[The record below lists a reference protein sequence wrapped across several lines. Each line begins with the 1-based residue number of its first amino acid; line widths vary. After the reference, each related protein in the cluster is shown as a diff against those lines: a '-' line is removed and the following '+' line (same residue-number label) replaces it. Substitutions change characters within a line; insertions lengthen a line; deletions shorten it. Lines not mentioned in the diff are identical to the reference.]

1 VKLKDKVAIITGSGS
16 GLGKA
21 SAQLFAKEGA
31 KVVVADIAVKGA
43 EETVSIIK
51 KAGGDAIPCQVDV
64 TKASDCEKMVAMAVN
79 KYGKLDIMFNNAG
92 GGGAIGKIVD
102 LAEEEWNRVMS
113 LNLTGVFLGTKYA
126 VREMLNR
133 KSGVIINVSSPAAVS
148 PARGGVYG
156 IAKAG
161 VIHLTKM
168 TALEYGRDNIRANC
182 IMPGPMDTAFFDNM
196 SSGDP
201 KISEAVKSFSIK
213 HVLLGRLADP
223 QEVAKVA
230 LFLASDDAS
239 FVTGAV
245 WSVDGGYAL
254 L

>member
-1 VKLKDKVAIITGSGS
+1 MKLEGKVAVITGSGS
-16 GLGKA
+16 GLGRA
-21 SAQLFAKEGA
+21 SALLFAKEGA
-31 KVVVADIAVKGA
+31 RVVVADIAAKSA
-43 EETVSIIK
+43 EETVDMIK
-51 KAGGDAIPCQVDV
+51 SDGGEAAGCFVDV
-64 TKASDCEKMVAMAVN
+64 TKASDCERLVALAVN

-92 GGGAIGKIVD
+92 GGGGTARIID
-102 LAEEEWNRVMS
+102 LAEEEWNRIIS

-126 VREMLNR
+126 VREMLKN
-133 KSGVIINVSSPAAVS
+133 KSGVIINVSSPAALS

-168 TALEYGRDNIRANC
+168 TALEYGKDNIRANC
-182 IMPGPMDTAFFDNM
+182 IMPGPMDTAFFYHM
-196 SSGDP
+196 SPGDP
-201 KISEAVKSFSIK
+201 KLGEAVKSFSLK

-223 QEVAKVA
+223 MEVAKVA

-245 WSVDGGYAL
+245 WSVDGGYSL
-254 L
+254 I

>member
-1 VKLKDKVAIITGSGS
+1 MKLKDKVAIITGSGS
-16 GLGKA
+16 GLGRA
-21 SAQLFAKEGA
+21 SALLFAQEGA
-31 KVVVADIAVKGA
+31 KVVVADIAVKDA
-43 EETVSIIK
+43 EETASMIK
-51 KAGGDAIPCQVDV
+51 KAGGEAIPFQVDV
-64 TKASDCEKMVAMAVN
+64 TKASDCEKMVAAAIN
-79 KYGKLDIMFNNAG
+79 EYGRLDIMFNNVGAG
-92 GGGAIGKIVD
+92 GAGGKIVD

-113 LNLTGVFLGTKYA
+113 INLTGVFLGTKYA
-126 VREMLNR
+126 LRGML
-133 KSGVIINVSSPAAVS
+133 KKGSGVIINVSSNAGVLPT
-148 PARGGVYG
+148 RGGAYG

-161 VIHLTKM
+161 VIHFTKM

-182 IMPGPMDTAFFDNM
+182 IIPGPMNTAFFDNM

-201 KISEAVKSFSIK
+201 KISEAVKNFSTK

-223 QEVAKVA
+223 EEVAKVA

-239 FVTGAV
+239 FVTGAI

>member
-1 VKLKDKVAIITGSGS
+1 MKLKDKVAVITGSGS
-16 GLGKA
+16 GLGRA
-21 SAQLFAKEGA
+21 SALLFAKEGA
-31 KVVVADIAVKGA
+31 KVVVADIAVKDA

-51 KAGGDAIPCQVDV
+51 QAGGDAIPCQVDI
-64 TKASDCEKMVAMAVN
+64 TSGSDCEKMVAAAIN
-79 KYGKLDIMFNNAG
+79 KYGKLDIMFNCAGAG
-92 GGGAIGKIVD
+92 GAGGKIVD
-102 LAEEEWNRVMS
+102 LAEEEWNRVIA

-126 VREMLNR
+126 VREML
-133 KSGVIINVSSPAAVS
+133 KEGSGVIINISSPAAVL

-161 VIHLTKM
+161 VIHFTKM

-182 IMPGPMDTAFFDNM
+182 IIPGPMDTAFFDNM

-201 KISEAVKSFSIK
+201 QVSEAVKKFSIK
-213 HVLLGRLADP
+213 HVLLRRLADP
-223 QEVAKVA
+223 AEVAKVA

-239 FVTGAV
+239 FVTGAA
-245 WSVDGGYAL
+245 WSVDGGYSL

>member
-1 VKLKDKVAIITGSGS
+1 MKLADKVAIITGSGS
-16 GLGKA
+16 GLGRA
-21 SAQLFAKEGA
+21 SALLFAQEGA
-31 KVVVADIAVKGA
+31 KVVVADIAVKDA

-64 TKASDCEKMVAMAVN
+64 TKASDCEKMVATAIN
-79 KYGKLDIMFNNAG
+79 EYGKLDIMFNNVGAG
-92 GGGAIGKIVD
+92 GAAGKIVD
-102 LAEEEWNRVMS
+102 LAEEEWNRIMS
-113 LNLTGVFLGTKYA
+113 INLTGVFLGTKYA
-126 VREMLNR
+126 VREMLKG
-133 KSGVIINVSSPAAVS
+133 KSGVIINVSSPAAVL
-148 PARGGVYG
+148 PARGGAYG

-182 IMPGPMDTAFFDNM
+182 IIPGPMDTAFFDNM
-196 SSGDP
+196 APGDP
-201 KISEAVKSFSIK
+201 KTSEAVKNFSIK

-223 QEVAKVA
+223 EEVAKVA

-239 FVTGAV
+239 FATGAV
-245 WSVDGGYAL
+245 WNVDGGYAL

>member
-1 VKLKDKVAIITGSGS
+1 MKLQDKVAIITGSGS
-16 GLGKA
+16 GLGRA
-21 SAQLFAKEGA
+21 SAELFAQEGA
-31 KVVVADIAVKGA
+31 KIVVADIAIKGA
-43 EETVSIIK
+43 EETVSVIK

-64 TKASDCEKMVAMAVN
+64 TKASDCEKMVALAID
-79 KYGKLDIMFNNAG
+79 KYGKLDVMFNNAG
-92 GGGAIGKIVD
+92 GGGALGKIVD

-126 VREMLNR
+126 VREML
-133 KSGVIINVSSPAAVS
+133 KKKGGVIINVSSPAAVS
-148 PARGGVYG
+148 PARSGVYG

-168 TALEYGRDNIRANC
+168 TALEYAKDNIRANC
-182 IMPGPMDTAFFDNM
+182 IMPGPMNTAFFDHM

-201 KISEAVKSFSIK
+201 KIAEAVKSFSIK
-213 HVLLGRLADP
+213 HVPLGRLADP
-223 QEVAKVA
+223 QEIAKVA
-230 LFLASDDAS
+230 SFLASDDAL

-245 WSVDGGYAL
+245 WGVDGGYSL

>member
-1 VKLKDKVAIITGSGS
+1 MKLKDKVAIITGSGS
-16 GLGKA
+16 GLGRA
-21 SAQLFAKEGA
+21 SALLFAKEGA

-51 KAGGDAIPCQVDV
+51 KAGGDAIPCQVDI
-64 TKASDCEKMVAMAVN
+64 TQASDCEKMVAMAVN

-92 GGGAIGKIVD
+92 AGGAVGKIVD

-126 VREMLNR
+126 VREMLKG

-148 PARGGVYG
+148 QARGGVYG
-156 IAKAG
+156 IAKVG

-168 TALEYGRDNIRANC
+168 TALEYSRDNIRANC

-201 KISEAVKSFSIK
+201 KMSEAVKGFSIK
-213 HVLLGRLADP
+213 HVPLGRLADP

-230 LFLASDDAS
+230 LFLAADDAS

>member
-1 VKLKDKVAIITGSGS
+1 VKLKGKVAIITGSGS
-16 GLGKA
+16 GLGRA
-21 SAQLFAKEGA
+21 SALLFAKEGA
-31 KVVVADIAVKGA
+31 KVVVADIAAKGA

-51 KAGGDAIPCQVDV
+51 KAGGDAIPCRVDV
-64 TKASDCEKMVAMAVN
+64 TKASDCEKMVATAIN
-79 KYGKLDIMFNNAG
+79 EYGKLDIMFNNAG
-92 GGGAIGKIVD
+92 AGGAGEKIVD

-113 LNLTGVFLGTKYA
+113 INLTGVFLGTKYA
-126 VREMLNR
+126 VREMLKG
-133 KSGVIINVSSPAAVS
+133 KSGVIINISSPAALL
-148 PARGGVYG
+148 PAKGGVYG

-182 IMPGPMDTAFFDNM
+182 IVPGPMDTAFFDHM
-196 SSGDP
+196 APGDR
-201 KISEAVKSFSIK
+201 KMSEAVKNFSIK

-223 QEVAKVA
+223 NEVAKVA

-245 WSVDGGYAL
+245 WSADGGYSL